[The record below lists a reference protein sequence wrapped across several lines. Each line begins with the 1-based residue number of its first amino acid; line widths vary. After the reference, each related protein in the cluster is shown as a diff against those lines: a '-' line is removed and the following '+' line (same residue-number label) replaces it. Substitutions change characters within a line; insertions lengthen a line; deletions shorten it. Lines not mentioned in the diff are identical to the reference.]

1 MILDRRGLVA
11 VGGTSYGVVEETN
24 CCRCATGQ
32 LRGFRYRGARSIE
45 SRKVEIGKD

>member
-24 CCRCATGQ
+24 CCRSVE
-32 LRGFRYRGARSIE
+32 GFSIPGCQKYRKSK
-45 SRKVEIGKD
+45 SRNWEGLNP